1 MVSRGKGMDSE
12 SAAWFQLTLLLVVA
26 VGTYFIMVRAKQ
38 PLLIGEILAGI
49 IISIL
54 FTTFFGSNF
63 VPQELVSMI
72 ATIGSIILL
81 FMIGLECDL
90 RAIYT
95 ERNLLI
101 AFGGVV
107 LPWVLGYL
115 VFSIMVP
122 DASTMEAIFVGVI
135 LVATSV
141 AVAADILVE
150 TGTMSKPLGKAIL
163 GAAVIDDVL
172 GMIVLALTKGA
183 IGDGDMWAIP
193 ISIVSALA
201 FLGFG
206 IWLGVKYLCPVIKW
220 AEMKGKKNGLRHIGF
235 TLGFA
240 IALLYAFIAD
250 LIGISAIV
258 GAFVAGT
265 VFATLP
271 FKSEFEVGNEYL
283 EAIFVPIFFI
293 TAGLMFSLDGLMAVL
308 PVAIALTLVAIIG
321 KVAGCAI
328 PARLSGLSRK
338 ESLAVGI
345 GMVPRMEVAMVIAIY
360 GLEQGIID
368 EDIYSMAVFIGLATA
383 LVTPSLLR
391 WALKG
396 MTDDKP
402 KQVERHEVDPSCD
415 D

>member
-1 MVSRGKGMDSE
+1 MDSE
-12 SAAWFQLTLLLVVA
+12 SAALFQLTLFLIVA
-26 VGTYFIMVRAKQ
+26 VAMYFLMVRVKQ

-49 IISIL
+49 IISII
-54 FTTFFGSNF
+54 FSTFFGSNF
-63 VPQELVSMI
+63 IPEELVSMI
-72 ATIGSIILL
+72 ATIGSIVLL

-107 LPWVLGYL
+107 VPWVLGYV
-115 VFSIMVP
+115 VFSLMVP
-122 DASTMEAIFVGVI
+122 ASSTMEAIFVGVI

-141 AVAADILVE
+141 AVAADILAE
-150 TGTMSKPLGKAIL
+150 TGTITKPVGKAIL

-183 IGDGDMWAIP
+183 MVGDDVWSIP

-201 FLGFG
+201 FLGLG
-206 IWLGVKYLCPVIKW
+206 ILLGVKYLCPIIKW
-220 AEMKGKKNGLRHIGF
+220 AEDKGKQNGLRHIGF

-265 VFATLP
+265 VFASLP

-283 EAIFVPIFFI
+283 ESIFVPIFFI
-293 TAGLMFSLDGLMAVL
+293 TAGLMFSLNGLIAVL
-308 PVAIALTLVAIIG
+308 PVAIALIAVAIVG
-321 KVAGCAI
+321 KVVGCGL
-328 PARLSGLSRK
+328 PARLSGLNKK
-338 ESLAVGI
+338 ESLAVGW

-360 GLEQGIID
+360 GLENGIIG

-383 LVTPSLLR
+383 LITPSMLR
-391 WALKG
+391 WALKAQTKG
-396 MTDDKP
+396 EPKP
-402 KQVERHEVDPSCD
+402 H
-415 D
+415 

>member
-1 MVSRGKGMDSE
+1 MDSE
-12 SAAWFQLTLLLVVA
+12 SAAWFQLTLLLIVA
-26 VGTYFIMVRAKQ
+26 VGTYFLMVRVKQ

-49 IISIL
+49 VISIL
-54 FTTFFGSNF
+54 FSTFFGSSF

-72 ATIGSIILL
+72 ATIGSIVLL

-115 VFSIMVP
+115 VFSLMVP
-122 DASTMEAIFVGVI
+122 DSSTIEAIFVGVI

-141 AVAADILVE
+141 AVTADILVE
-150 TGTMSKPLGKAIL
+150 TRNISKPVGKAIL

-183 IGDGDMWAIP
+183 MGGDSMWAIP

-201 FLGFG
+201 FLGLG
-206 IWLGVKYLCPVIKW
+206 IWLGVKYLCPIIRW
-220 AEMKGKKNGLRHIGF
+220 AENKGKQNGLRHIGF

-258 GAFVAGT
+258 GAFIAGT
-265 VFATLP
+265 VFASLP

-293 TAGLMFSLDGLMAVL
+293 TAGLMFSLNGLIAVL
-308 PVAIALTLVAIIG
+308 PVAIALTAMAIVG
-321 KVAGCAI
+321 KVVGCGL
-328 PARLSGLSRK
+328 PARLSGLTGR
-338 ESLAVGI
+338 ESLAVGV
-345 GMVPRMEVAMVIAIY
+345 GMIPRMEVAMVIAIY
-360 GLEQGIID
+360 GLETGIIG

-383 LVTPSLLR
+383 LITPSMLR

-396 MTDDKP
+396 QTKGEP
-402 KQVERHEVDPSCD
+402 RPH
-415 D
+415 

>member
-1 MVSRGKGMDSE
+1 MDSE
-12 SAAWFQLTLLLVVA
+12 SAAWFQLTLLLIVA
-26 VGTYFIMVRAKQ
+26 VATYFLMAKVKQ

-54 FTTFFGSNF
+54 FSTFFGSNF

-72 ATIGSIILL
+72 ATIGSIVLL

-107 LPWVLGYL
+107 LPWILGFL
-115 VFSIMVP
+115 VFSYMVP
-122 DASTMEAIFVGVI
+122 TSSTMEAIFVGVI

-141 AVAADILVE
+141 AVTADILVE
-150 TGTMSKPLGKAIL
+150 TGTISKPVGKAIL
-163 GAAVIDDVL
+163 GAAVIDDIL

-183 IGDGDMWAIP
+183 IGGDQMWAIP

-201 FLGFG
+201 FLGLG
-206 IWLGVKYLCPVIKW
+206 IFLGVKYLCPIIKW
-220 AEMKGKKNGLRHIGF
+220 AEDKGKKNGIRHIGF

-265 VFATLP
+265 VFASLP

-283 EAIFVPIFFI
+283 ESIFVPIFFI
-293 TAGLMFSLDGLMAVL
+293 TAGLMFSLNGLIAVL
-308 PVAIALTLVAIIG
+308 PVAIALVAVAIIG
-321 KVAGCAI
+321 KVVGCGI
-328 PARLSGLSRK
+328 PARLSGLSNK
-338 ESLAVGI
+338 EAIAVGW

-360 GLEQGIID
+360 GLENGIIGD
-368 EDIYSMAVFIGLATA
+368 DIYSMAVFIGLATA
-383 LVTPSLLR
+383 LITPTMLR
-391 WALKG
+391 LALK
-396 MTDDKP
+396 DQSRDKR
-402 KQVERHEVDPSCD
+402 KQKMRGVSKKAE
-415 D
+415 

>member
-1 MVSRGKGMDSE
+1 MDSE
-12 SAAWFQLTLLLVVA
+12 SAAWIQLTLLLIVA
-26 VGTYFIMVRAKQ
+26 VGTYFLMVRVRQ

-49 IISIL
+49 VISIL
-54 FTTFFGSNF
+54 FSTFFGSEF
-63 VPQELVSMI
+63 IPQELVSMI
-72 ATIGSIILL
+72 ATIGSIVLL

-95 ERNLLI
+95 ERNMLI

-107 LPWVLGYL
+107 LPWILGYL
-115 VFSIMVP
+115 VFSAMVP
-122 DASTMEAIFVGVI
+122 DSSTMEAIFVGVI

-141 AVAADILVE
+141 AVTADILVE
-150 TGTMSKPLGKAIL
+150 TGTISKPVGKAIL
-163 GAAVIDDVL
+163 GAAVIDDIL

-183 IGDGDMWAIP
+183 MGGDNVWAIP
-193 ISIVSALA
+193 MSIISALL
-201 FLGFG
+201 FLGLG
-206 IWLGVKYLCPVIKW
+206 IFLGVKYLCPVIKW
-220 AEMKGKKNGLRHIGF
+220 AENKGKQNGIRHIGF

-265 VFATLP
+265 VFASLP

-283 EAIFVPIFFI
+283 ESIFVPIFFI
-293 TAGLMFSLDGLMAVL
+293 TAGLMFSLKGLAAVL
-308 PVAIALTLVAIIG
+308 PVAIVLAVVAVMG
-321 KVAGCAI
+321 KVIGCGI
-328 PARLSGLSRK
+328 PARISGLSWRD
-338 ESLAVGI
+338 SLAVGI
-345 GMVPRMEVAMVIAIY
+345 GMSPRMEVAMVIAIY
-360 GLEQGIID
+360 GLENGIIG

-396 MTDDKP
+396 QIEPKP
-402 KQVERHEVDPSCD
+402 KQVESHGIDPSCD

>member
-1 MVSRGKGMDSE
+1 MDSE
-12 SAAWFQLTLLLVVA
+12 SAAWLQLTLLLIVA
-26 VGTYFIMVRAKQ
+26 VGTYFLMVRAKQ

-54 FTTFFGSNF
+54 FSTFFGSNF

-72 ATIGSIILL
+72 ATIGSIVLL

-115 VFSIMVP
+115 VFSLMVP
-122 DASTMEAIFVGVI
+122 DSSSMEAIFVGVI

-141 AVAADILVE
+141 AVTADILVE
-150 TGTMSKPLGKAIL
+150 TGTISKPVGKAIL

-172 GMIVLALTKGA
+172 GMIILALTKGA
-183 IGDGDMWAIP
+183 MGGDNVWAIP

-201 FLGFG
+201 FLGLG
-206 IWLGVKYLCPVIKW
+206 IWLGVKYLCPIIRW
-220 AEMKGKKNGLRHIGF
+220 AEKMGKQNGLRHIGF

-258 GAFVAGT
+258 GAFIAGT
-265 VFATLP
+265 VFASLP

-293 TAGLMFSLDGLMAVL
+293 TAGLMFSLNGLIAVL
-308 PVAIALTLVAIIG
+308 PVAIALTAVAIVG
-321 KVAGCAI
+321 KVVGCGL
-328 PARLSGLSRK
+328 PARLSGLTGR
-338 ESLAVGI
+338 ESLAVGV

-360 GLEQGIID
+360 GLETGIIG

-383 LVTPSLLR
+383 LITPSMLR

-396 MTDDKP
+396 HAKGEP
-402 KQVERHEVDPSCD
+402 RPH
-415 D
+415 